1 MQMLAIVRN
10 RTEIE
15 DWILEKARY
24 RQDDKDT
31 KYVHPYSKGWRFNIS
46 QVLTWD
52 CTPVG
57 DGIMWPIIDGCDQY
71 TLTVYIYIYH
81 FIMKI
86 IIYCN
91 NYQSNKKYL

>member
-1 MQMLAIVRN
+1 MLAIVRN

-15 DWILEKARY
+15 DWILEKARC
-24 RQDDKDT
+24 RRDNTDV

-57 DGIMWPIIDGCDQY
+57 DGITWPVIDGCDQY
-71 TLTVYIYIYH
+71 TLTVRFYY
-81 FIMKI
+81 K
-86 IIYCN
+86 N
-91 NYQSNKKYL
+91 NNMLY